1 MSEQDTATPKKK
13 KTGKGLKRVA
23 IAVLASLAGV
33 SVTEVAAAVVAYDA
47 IFPRYERPDYKVTA
61 GLYDYS
67 RVADTLPREVMRFP
81 SRDAELCGYYYP
93 VEHPIGLVVVAHG
106 FHAGAD
112 EYLPIIEVMVGAGYS
127 VFTYDVT
134 GTYDSGGDSV
144 IGMCQSLVDLDYAL
158 NFVKNDPIGRD
169 LPFFLIGHS
178 WGGYAASSVMAL
190 HPDVRG
196 CALIAP
202 MYNGATMMVE
212 KGEQYV
218 GKLAYMSKPVFDVYQ
233 RMLFGDYTKYDG
245 VQGINATAA
254 HVLIAQ
260 GIDDTV
266 ITMDGQSITAHR
278 DEIKNPNVT
287 CYFGRG
293 SQGSHTGI
301 WHSDAAEEYARKL
314 QSDIKRF
321 EIENGRKMTYE
332 EQVAFWRTVDH
343 RLYSEVN
350 GELMALILATFE
362 KGLQA

>member
-1 MSEQDTATPKKK
+1 MSEQGAVTPKNK
-13 KTGKGLKRVA
+13 KTGKGLKKVA

-47 IFPRYERPDYKVTA
+47 IFPRYERPDYRITA

-67 RVADTLPREVMRFP
+67 RISDVLPREVMRYP
-81 SRDAELCGYYYP
+81 SREAELCGYYYA
-93 VEHPIGLVVVAHG
+93 VENPRGLVVVAHG

-112 EYLPIIEVMVGAGYS
+112 EYLPIIEVMVQAGYA

-134 GTYDSGGDSV
+134 GTYDSEGDSV
-144 IGMCQSLVDLDYAL
+144 IGMCQSLIDLDYAL
-158 NFVKNDPIGRD
+158 NFVKNNAIGRG
-169 LPFFLIGHS
+169 LPIFLIGHS
-178 WGGYAASSVMAL
+178 WGGYAAASVMAL
-190 HPDVRG
+190 HPDVKG
-196 CALIAP
+196 CALLAP

-233 RMLFGDYTKYDG
+233 RMLFGDYVKYNG
-245 VQGINATAA
+245 VMGISATTAN
-254 HVLIAQ
+254 VLIAQ
-260 GIDDTV
+260 GIDDAV

-278 DEIKNPNVT
+278 GEITNPNVT
-287 CYFGRG
+287 YYFGRG

-332 EQVAFWRTVDH
+332 EQVAFYGTVDH

-362 KGLQA
+362 KGLQK

>member
-1 MSEQDTATPKKK
+1 MSEQQAASGKKK
-13 KTGKGLKRVA
+13 SGKGLRKVA

-47 IFPRYERPDYKVTA
+47 IFPRYERPDYAITA
-61 GLYDYS
+61 GLYKYS
-67 RVADTLPREVMRFP
+67 RLADTLSREVVRFS

-93 VEHPIGLVVVAHG
+93 VEKPRGLVVVAHG

-112 EYLPIIEVMVGAGYS
+112 EYLPIIEVMTAAGYA

-158 NFVKNDPIGRD
+158 NFVKNHPIGRD
-169 LPFFLIGHS
+169 LPLFLIGHS
-178 WGGYAASSVMAL
+178 WGGYAAASVMAL
-190 HPDVRG
+190 HPDVRA
-196 CALIAP
+196 CALLAP
-202 MYNGATMMVE
+202 MCNGATMMVE

-233 RMLFGDYTKYDG
+233 RMLFGDYVKYDG
-245 VQGINATAA
+245 VQGINATSAQ
-254 HVLIAQ
+254 VLIAQ

-278 DEIKNPNVT
+278 DEITNPNVT
-287 CYFGRG
+287 YYFGRG
-293 SQGSHTGI
+293 SQGTHTGI
-301 WHSDAAEEYARKL
+301 WHSDAAAEYARKL

-321 EIENGRKMTYE
+321 ETENGRKMTYE
-332 EQVAFWRTVDH
+332 EQVAFYATVDH

-350 GELMALILATFE
+350 AELMALILTTFE
-362 KGLQA
+362 KGLTR

>member
-1 MSEQDTATPKKK
+1 MSEQETLTPKKK
-13 KTGKGLKRVA
+13 KTGKGLKKVA
-23 IAVLASLAGV
+23 IAMLASLAGV
-33 SVTEVAAAVVAYDA
+33 SVTEVAAAVVAYDS
-47 IFPRYERPDYKVTA
+47 IFPRYERPDYAITA
-61 GLYDYS
+61 GLYDYG
-67 RVADTLPREVMRFP
+67 RIAAVLPREIMRFT
-81 SRDAELCGYYYP
+81 SRNAELCGYYYP
-93 VEHPIGLVVVAHG
+93 VAAPRGLVVVAHG

-112 EYLPIIEVMVGAGYS
+112 DYLPIIEVMVKAGYA
-127 VFTYDVT
+127 VFSYDVT
-134 GTYDSGGDSV
+134 GTYDSEGDSV
-144 IGMCQSLVDLDYAL
+144 IGMCQSLIDLDYAL
-158 NFVKNDPIGRD
+158 KFVKSNPVRGD
-169 LPFFLIGHS
+169 LPLFLIGHS
-178 WGGYAASSVMAL
+178 WGGYAAASVMAL

-196 CALIAP
+196 CALLAP

-233 RMLFGDYTKYDG
+233 KMLFGDYTKQNG

-260 GIDDTV
+260 GIDDAV

-278 DEIKNPNVT
+278 NEITNPNVT
-287 CYFGRG
+287 YYFGRG

-314 QSDIKRF
+314 QSDVKRF

-332 EQVAFWRTVDH
+332 EQVDFYSSVDH

-350 GELMALILATFE
+350 EELMALILATFE
-362 KGLQA
+362 KGLHS

>member
-1 MSEQDTATPKKK
+1 MSEQDAVMPKKK
-13 KTGKGLKRVA
+13 KSGKGLKKVA
-23 IAVLASLAGV
+23 MAVLASLAGV

-47 IFPRYERPDYKVTA
+47 IFPRYERPDYA
-61 GLYDYS
+61 IMPGLYDYS
-67 RVADTLPREVMRFP
+67 RVADVLPREIVRFA

-93 VEHPIGLVVVAHG
+93 VEHARGLVIVAHG

-112 EYLPIIEVMVGAGYS
+112 EYLPIIAFMVGAGYA

-134 GTYDSGGDSV
+134 GTYDSDGDSV
-144 IGMCQSLVDLDYAL
+144 IGMCQSLIDLDYAL
-158 NFVKNDPIGRD
+158 NFVKNHPIGRD
-169 LPFFLIGHS
+169 LPLFLIGHS
-178 WGGYAASSVMAL
+178 WGGYAAASVLAL
-190 HPDVRG
+190 HPDVRA
-196 CALIAP
+196 CALLAP

-233 RMLFGDYTKYDG
+233 KMLFGEYTKYDG
-245 VQGINATAA
+245 VQGINATDA

-260 GIDDTV
+260 GIDDAV

-278 DEIKNPNVT
+278 GEITNPNVIY
-287 CYFGRG
+287 YFGRG

-314 QSDIKRF
+314 QSDMKRY
-321 EIENGRKMTYE
+321 EIEQGRKMTYE
-332 EQVAFWRTVDH
+332 ERVAFYATVDH

-350 GELMALILATFE
+350 AELMALILATFE